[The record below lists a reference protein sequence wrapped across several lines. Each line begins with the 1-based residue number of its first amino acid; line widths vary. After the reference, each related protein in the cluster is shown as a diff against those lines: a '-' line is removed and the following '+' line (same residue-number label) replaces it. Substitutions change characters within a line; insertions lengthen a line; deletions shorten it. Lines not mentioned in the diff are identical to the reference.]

1 MKAHLLLV
9 LTTGCLIPTTSPGGG
24 GDDDDGMNQAQMDVD
39 QWNQLVTQD
48 DARRM
53 QFLGPNVGSLAPVGN
68 QLFYQDQTNFS
79 PKLLRYDHAT
89 GATLAYQFSI
99 GAGDDANARESASL
113 VVTADDSTDPV
124 TFDAYD
130 ANQANH
136 LVDSTQLTAPDG
148 AKWDAYAVDGT
159 TVYFV
164 DQSTAGM
171 TTLLE
176 WVPGS
181 GQMPAAVTTLESDGV
196 DVGELEDFDVSGN
209 TMVFDESGR
218 LWSLDLATQH
228 ATWLKNMI
236 QANGNIDFESDGVL
250 FDTQDGG
257 LQFFSYATNSLTD
270 VAAKI
275 DAHAFPINAT
285 FANASNYDGE
295 ADGGFARWNDDV
307 VYIGEDG
314 VFAYDLVADT
324 VTAIVLSPDLAD
336 LRIDYRFPVAL
347 ADGTLFVVGLT
358 SNDGAEGA
366 EGPTYEIALSSVS
379 Q

>member
-1 MKAHLLLV
+1 MKAWIPLLLS
-9 LTTGCLIPTTSPGGG
+9 TGCLIPTAQPA
-24 GDDDDGMNQAQMDVD
+24 GDDDTGSNQAQMDVD

-53 QFLGPNVGSLAPVGN
+53 QFLGPDVGALAPVGN
-68 QLFYQDQTNFS
+68 QLFYQDQSNFS

-89 GATLAYQFSI
+89 GATLAYGFSI

-124 TFDAYD
+124 TFTAYD
-130 ANQANH
+130 ANQANRAI
-136 LVDSTQLTAPDG
+136 DSTQLVAPEG
-148 AKWDAYAVDGT
+148 AKWDAYAVDGG
-159 TVYFV
+159 TVYFI

-171 TTLLE
+171 TTLLK
-176 WVPGS
+176 WLPGA
-181 GQMPAAVTTLESDGV
+181 GQPTTVTTLEQDGV
-196 DVGELEDFDVSGN
+196 AVGEFEDFDVSGT

-218 LWSLDLATQH
+218 LWSIDLTTQH
-228 ATWLKNMI
+228 ATWLMNMI
-236 QANGNIDFESDGVL
+236 QANGTIDFESDGVL

-270 VAAKI
+270 LSARI
-275 DAHAFPINAT
+275 DTHAFPLNAT
-285 FANASNYDGE
+285 FANASSYDGG
-295 ADGGFARWNDDV
+295 ADGGFARWGNDV
-307 VYIGEDG
+307 VYIGDDG
-314 VFAYDLVADT
+314 VFAYDLVADK

-347 ADGTLFVVGLT
+347 ADGTLFVLGLT
-358 SNDGAEGA
+358 STDGAEGA
-366 EGPTYEIALSSVS
+366 DGPTYKIALAPIV